1 LKAAS
6 PPSADLGG
14 PRHVDRGAAFLLD
27 RSEIALT
34 HRFDGTSKHHT
45 SYVWGLIE
53 MRLAGKTALVTAAA
67 QGIGR
72 ATAEAFKREGAT
84 VIAVDI
90 RTEPLADASDLVAR
104 RLDVTDRLAIQAIAE
119 EFPGVDVLYN
129 CAGFVHAG
137 TILDCDEDDWAFSNS
152 LNVTAQYRMIRAF
165 LPGMIRN
172 GGGSIIN
179 MSSIAS
185 SIKGVPNRF
194 AYGATKAAVIG
205 LTKAVAADFVAKG
218 VRCNAI
224 CPGTVET
231 PSLLQRLRDTG
242 DFDNAYAEFTARQAM
257 GRFGRVEELAALAV
271 YLASDESAFTTG
283 QTHVIDGG
291 WVN

>member
-1 LKAAS
+1 
-6 PPSADLGG
+6 
-14 PRHVDRGAAFLLD
+14 
-27 RSEIALT
+27 
-34 HRFDGTSKHHT
+34 
-45 SYVWGLIE
+45 

-72 ATAEAFKREGAT
+72 ATVEAFLKEGAS
-84 VIAVDI
+84 VIAADI
-90 RTEPLADASDLVAR
+90 NTDPLADLPGVTVR
-104 RLDVTDRLAIQAIAE
+104 KLDVTDPDAVKAIAV
-119 EFPGVDVLYN
+119 EFAGVDVLYN
-129 CAGFVHAG
+129 CAGYVHAG
-137 TILDCDEDDWAFSNS
+137 TILDCDEDAWAFSTT

-165 LPGMIRN
+165 LPAMIAN

-179 MSSIAS
+179 MSSVCS
-185 SIKGVPNRF
+185 SIKAVPNRF

-205 LTKAVAADFVAKG
+205 LTKSVAADFVTQG

-242 DFDNAYAEFTARQAM
+242 DFDKAYAEFTARQAM
-257 GRFGRVEELAALAV
+257 GRFGRPTELAALAV

-283 QTHVIDGG
+283 TVNVIDGG

>member
-1 LKAAS
+1 
-6 PPSADLGG
+6 
-14 PRHVDRGAAFLLD
+14 
-27 RSEIALT
+27 
-34 HRFDGTSKHHT
+34 
-45 SYVWGLIE
+45 

-72 ATAEAFKREGAT
+72 ATVEAFLREGAK
-84 VIAVDI
+84 VIAADI
-90 RTEPLADASDLVAR
+90 NIAPLDDLEGVTVR
-104 RLDVTDRLAIQAIAE
+104 QLDVTDPEAVKAIAA
-119 EFPGVDVLYN
+119 EFPQVNVLYN

-137 TILDCDEDDWAFSNS
+137 TILDCDEDAWDFSNS

-165 LPGMIRN
+165 LPQMIAN

-179 MSSIAS
+179 MSSVCS
-185 SIKGVPNRF
+185 SIKAVPNRF

-205 LTKAVAADFVAKG
+205 LTKSVAADFVTQG

-242 DFDNAYAEFTARQAM
+242 DFDKAYAEFTARQAM
-257 GRFGRVEELAALAV
+257 GRFGRPTELAALAV

-283 QTHVIDGG
+283 TINVIDGG